1 MTLSVALQAATSSLQ
16 QRCIVAVSTPLAHAL
31 PPQAIP
37 LVAPTPAAAASGSGP
52 GTGQPSDVRPPGRT
66 EAAEATAAGAVADP
80 AKALSASEVLTR
92 QPAAC
97 ARKCYEAEQSL
108 LRAQQPGCATYV
120 VCPGVLYGQ
129 HLGPVALHSLRHWTC

>member
-80 AKALSASEVLTR
+80 AKALSASLS
-92 QPAAC
+92 AAWW
-97 ARKCYEAEQSL
+97 
-108 LRAQQPGCATYV
+108 PDI
-120 VCPGVLYGQ
+120 
-129 HLGPVALHSLRHWTC
+129 